1 MKALKKAVLF
11 AIAILI
17 LLVFCGCGNS
27 QVTKEFEVFVKA
39 NMSGRTTPVV
49 VYTNGM
55 NLKNQ
60 VNDLQ
65 NKYNRLLNIVTQ
77 MNNNLNDYLYLALFG
92 EKLLRNYDFAIMNA
106 LKSGNTT
113 QAMMLF
119 ERENQVREKNDYILL
134 NTVVQ
139 ATSSSYAQNNQDLG
153 WYDTYGNFHSF
164 SDNILINSTFDFRI
178 LSCSSSIG
186 TSHVLQGDTLT
197 VTGYIFVPNVA
208 TSKFVSIR
216 LLDPE
221 ANRNEILL
229 SSEIGSNTSD
239 DNCRVCWNG
248 NMFTIYLN
256 TSGMLTGLK
265 QLDINYDGYTVST
278 QFVVVKPY
286 IVVQHTEGWTRIATN
301 YPKISV
307 DGKVYTPLNGIVW
320 VPGTVK
326 RSEIKGL

>member
-1 MKALKKAVLF
+1 MKSAKLVTLFVVALMLLPVLS
-11 AIAILI
+11 
-17 LLVFCGCGNS
+17 GCGS
-27 QVTKEFEVFVKA
+27 SEVTKEFEVYIKA
-39 NMSGRTTPVV
+39 NTSGRTTPVV

-65 NKYNRLLNIVTQ
+65 NKYNRLLDIITQ

-92 EKLLRNYDFAIMNA
+92 EKILRNYDYAVMNA
-106 LKSGNTT
+106 LRSGNTT

-119 ERENQVREKNDYILL
+119 ERENQIREKNDYILL

-139 ATSSSYAQNNQDLG
+139 ATSSSYAQKDSDLG
-153 WYDTYGNFHSF
+153 WYDVYGNFHSF

-178 LSCSSSIG
+178 LSCFSKIG
-186 TSHVLQGDTLT
+186 TSHVLRGDTIT

-208 TSKFVSIR
+208 TSKLVYVR

-221 ANRNEILL
+221 ANKNEVLL
-229 SSEIGSNTSD
+229 SSEISSNTSD
-239 DNCRVCWNG
+239 DNCRICWNG
-248 NMFTIYLN
+248 NMFRIYLN

-278 QFVVVKPY
+278 QFEVVKPY

-326 RSEIKGL
+326 RSEIKRI